1 MKNKTRITS
10 LVLALIMLVSVFVP
24 AMSASA
30 ANLYTSQ
37 ANQGTYIVPNMS
49 EYSCGV
55 TVRTTSSYNYG
66 SKLGIIYPD
75 RAFKYLDKTETDEHG
90 RDWYKIQYTSS
101 KTGWVCE
108 NYVHKVTVHDR
119 NKVLTTSSKINMR
132 KGPGADYP
140 SYGLC
145 HANTYYS
152 IIGCAGEQF
161 SVTGTKWYQ
170 VMDNSSRV
178 FWFKGTLLSKVEV
191 YTTVTCDV
199 NSGTYFTRTYNFK
212 AASYARSGPST
223 DYTKVRSSTFNT
235 KAIIDI
241 TSVKLNTKGELWYGV
256 QIRDGGKLYN
266 GYVLGSLL
274 K

>member
-24 AMSASA
+24 TMSASA

-37 ANQGTYIVPNMS
+37 AREGTYIVANMS

-66 SKLGIIYPD
+66 SKIGIIYPD
-75 RAFKYLDKTETDEHG
+75 MAYKYLNVTETDEHG
-90 RDWYKIQYTSS
+90 RDWFKIQYSTS
-101 KTGWVCE
+101 KTGWVCDT
-108 NYVHKVTVHDR
+108 YTHKVTVHSR
-119 NKVLTTSSKINMR
+119 NKVLTTGSQINMR
-132 KGPGADYP
+132 KGPGTSYAT
-140 SYGLC
+140 YGLSY
-145 HANTYYS
+145 ANTYYS
-152 IIGCAGEQF
+152 IIGCAGEGF
-161 SVTGTKWYQ
+161 TINGTKWYQ
-170 VMDNSSRV
+170 VMDNNNRV

-199 NSGTYFTRTYNFK
+199 DTGIYFTRTYNFK
-212 AASYARSGPST
+212 AASYARTGPST
-223 DYTKVRSSTFNT
+223 SNSKVRSTTFNT
-235 KAIIDI
+235 KAVIDI